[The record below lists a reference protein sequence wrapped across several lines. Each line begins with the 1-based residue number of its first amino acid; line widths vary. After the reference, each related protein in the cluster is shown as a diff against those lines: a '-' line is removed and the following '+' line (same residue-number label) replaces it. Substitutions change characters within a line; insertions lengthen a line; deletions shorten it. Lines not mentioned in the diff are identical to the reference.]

1 MAVMRWGWARPP
13 NRRAGAC
20 GGCTGGSGGTRS
32 RFGVGLQDA
41 KDEMQATLPKGTHV
55 LLLEGDKHGWQYVKA
70 SVGDEAPLP
79 LSTRA
84 RANTQT

>member
-1 MAVMRWGWARPP
+1 MGSHGRE
-13 NRRAGAC
+13 RRHSF
-20 GGCTGGSGGTRS
+20 TI
-32 RFGVGLQDA
+32 GVGLQDA